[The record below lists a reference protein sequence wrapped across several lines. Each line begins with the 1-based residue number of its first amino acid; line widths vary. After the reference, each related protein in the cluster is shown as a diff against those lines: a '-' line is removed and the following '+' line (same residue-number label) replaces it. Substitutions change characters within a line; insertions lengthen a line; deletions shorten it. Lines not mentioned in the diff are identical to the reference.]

1 MNEEYFNNIIRQV
14 LAHMKK
20 KKMSK
25 AQKEYERQ
33 DCLSEETICDY
44 LKHNLSVKESDRVE
58 GHLSHCPFCRKLIIS
73 EMDSGHLEEPTEEW
87 AKKGLREKVTPKLGE
102 IMTTIAEPLKISL
115 AWIEDHLKLKGT
127 NADYLPFWEGLKPA
141 LVRGGSKKKEIL
153 IPPIHKKF
161 KNYKVK
167 VKVIEEKEG
176 RCQIGCHVSPLSEKK
191 EVSKIKVELIEE
203 ERLICAYPLKNAEA
217 VFKGI
222 SPGKYT
228 INIREGESLEAELF
242 IEIWN

>member
-44 LKHNLSVKESDRVE
+44 LKHTLSFKERDRVE
-58 GHLSHCPFCRKLIIS
+58 GHLSVCPFCRKLIIC
-73 EMDSGHLEEPTEEW
+73 EMDSGHLEEPSGEW
-87 AKKGLREKVTPKLGE
+87 TKERLREKVTTRLGE
-102 IMTTIAEPLKISL
+102 IMTTVAEPLKISL
-115 AWIEDHLKLKGT
+115 AWIEGHLKLKGT
-127 NADYLPFWEGLKPA
+127 NADYLPFWEGLKPV

-153 IPPIHKKF
+153 IPPIYKNF
-161 KNYKVK
+161 KDYKVK
-167 VKVIEEKEG
+167 VRVIEEKEG
-176 RCQIGCHVSPLSEKK
+176 RCQIRCHVSPLSEKK
-191 EVSKIKVELIEE
+191 EVSKIKVELMEE
-203 ERLICAYPLKNAEA
+203 ERLICAYPLKDDEA

-222 SPGKYT
+222 SLGKYT
-228 INIREGESLEAELF
+228 IKIREGESPEAKLF
-242 IEIWN
+242 IEIKS